1 MNNLQQV
8 RPALAL
14 IIEDDPVLSKI
25 FSITLRNHFEI
36 ETITDGGW
44 AIPRLNQI
52 VPDLIVL
59 DLHLPNVS
67 GLKILQ
73 YIRTAPSLKNT
84 RVIVTTADAL
94 QADLLQDEADIVLL
108 KPVNPMQL
116 RDLAG
121 RLIPVTGGKQQK

>member
-8 RPALAL
+8 RPGLAL
-14 IIEDDPVLSKI
+14 IIEDDPLLSKI
-25 FSITLRNHFEI
+25 FAITLRNHFEI

-44 AIPRLNQI
+44 AIPRLHQI
-52 VPDLIVL
+52 VPDLIIL

-67 GLKILQ
+67 GLEILQ
-73 YIRTAPSLKNT
+73 YIRATPSLKKT

-94 QADLLQDEADIVLL
+94 QADLLQDDADIVLL
-108 KPVNPMQL
+108 KPVNPAQL

-121 RLIPVTGGKQQK
+121 RLISVKN

>member
-1 MNNLQQV
+1 
-8 RPALAL
+8 L

-44 AIPRLNQI
+44 AIPRLHQI

-67 GLKILQ
+67 GLEILQ
-73 YIRTAPSLKNT
+73 YIRATPSLKKT
-84 RVIVTTADAL
+84 RVIVATADAL
-94 QADLLQDEADIVLL
+94 QADLLQDDADIVLL
-108 KPVNPMQL
+108 KPVNPAQL

-121 RLIPVTGGKQQK
+121 RLSLGSAENSKT

>member
-8 RPALAL
+8 RPSLAL

-25 FSITLRNHFEI
+25 FAITLRNHFEI
-36 ETITDGGW
+36 ETITDGDW
-44 AIPRLNQI
+44 AIPRLRQI

-67 GLKILQ
+67 GLEILQ
-73 YIRTAPSLKNT
+73 YIRSTPNLKKT

-94 QADLLQDEADIVLL
+94 RADLLQDDADIVLL
-108 KPVNPMQL
+108 KPVNPAQL
-116 RDLAG
+116 RELAK
-121 RLIPVTGGKQQK
+121 RLSPAEN